1 MKSIFLEEL
10 YKGTESYDLIEE
22 RYNNLDNPIRDLI
35 SKDSL
40 KEEIMAM
47 MDSIN
52 LTKDYYLTVARNVAF
67 FLLQIMEPKDLRSE
81 LITDLPNVRKDLI
94 DSLAQKIEMNLIGK
108 PILTIIQKNWEDD
121 DKEGEEVAE
130 EIEMSLVPLPPDI
143 IQKQE
148 KIDQTQN
155 IMGIRPSN
163 SSIDTPA
170 VFNTTANIPT
180 PNWENKIAGATTN
193 DLKTEN
199 RIASDRTLPKIGS
212 QSIDPYREIPE
223 E

>member
-10 YKGTESYDLIEE
+10 YKNTEGYALIEE
-22 RYNNLDNPIRDLI
+22 RYNTLDTPIRDLI

-40 KEEIMAM
+40 KEEITAM

-52 LTKDYYLTVARNVAF
+52 LTKDYYTIIAQNVAF

-94 DSLAQKIEMNLIGK
+94 NSLAQKIEMNLIGK
-108 PILTIIQKNWEDD
+108 PILNIIEKNWQED

-130 EIEMSLVPLPPDI
+130 EIEMSLVPLPPELA
-143 IQKQE
+143 QKQE
-148 KIDQTQN
+148 KVDQTQN
-155 IMGIRPSN
+155 IINIRPNN
-163 SSIDTPA
+163 SSINTPEYA
-170 VFNTTANIPT
+170 PSPT
-180 PNWENKIAGATTN
+180 PPAPNWENKISQTAVN

-199 RIASDRTLPKIGS
+199 RISTDRTLPKIS
-212 QSIDPYREIPE
+212 VQSGDPYREIPE